1 LNLIILAAITGSERL
16 AAERG
21 LYCVPHAWKTGLT
34 VAATH
39 HFPAAA
45 PACPYAE
52 FCHQDFFPSFLRSK
66 QAVPQVGLQGGQWDL
81 PNRPGMGV
89 ELDARTVEQT
99 LAAPLTMIE

>member
-1 LNLIILAAITGSERL
+1 LNLIILAAVTGSARQ
-16 AAERG
+16 AAEHG
-21 LYCVPHAWKTGLT
+21 LYCIPHAWKTGLT

-45 PACPYAE
+45 PACPYTE
-52 FCHQDFFPSFLRSK
+52 FFHPDFFPSFLRSK
-66 QAVPQVGLQGGQWDL
+66 QAVPQ
-81 PNRPGMGV
+81 V